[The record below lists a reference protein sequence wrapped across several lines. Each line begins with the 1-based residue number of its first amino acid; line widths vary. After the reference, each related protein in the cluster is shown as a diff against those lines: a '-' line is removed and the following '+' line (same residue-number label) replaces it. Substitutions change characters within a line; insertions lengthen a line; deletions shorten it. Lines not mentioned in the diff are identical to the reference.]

1 MATRSKKDI
10 DALDRKIILELQ
22 EDARR
27 PYKDIATKL
36 NVSEGTVKNRVTRLI
51 NRNVLKLEARV
62 NPFALPH
69 KISALIG
76 VNLKNRDYEEAMR
89 EIEKIPEI
97 TSVWSATG
105 RFDLFFEIM
114 ADSLDALYGI
124 LYRKEFKEIESIS
137 YTETHVT
144 LSSRTKFFKLS

>member
-1 MATRSKKDI
+1 MAPSKDL
-10 DALDRKIILELQ
+10 DSLDRSIILQLQ

-27 PYKDIATKL
+27 PYKDIASKL
-36 NVSEGTVKNRVTRLI
+36 NVSEGTVKNRVTRLV
-51 NRNVLKLEARV
+51 NRGVLKLEARV

-69 KISALIG
+69 KISALVG
-76 VNLKNRDYEEAMR
+76 VNLKNRDYEETMR

-114 ADSLDALYGI
+114 ANSLDELYGI
-124 LYRKEFKEIESIS
+124 LYRKEFKEIESIT

-144 LSSRTKFFKLS
+144 LSSRTKFYKLS

>member
-1 MATRSKKDI
+1 MTVVKDI
-10 DALDRKIILELQ
+10 DTLDKEIILELQ

-36 NVSEGTVKNRVTRLI
+36 NVSEGTVKNRVTRLL
-51 NRNVLKLEARV
+51 NRDLLKLEARV

-69 KISALIG
+69 SISALVG
-76 VNLKNRDYEEAMR
+76 VNLKSRNYEETMR

-114 ADSLDALYGI
+114 VDSLDSLYGI
-124 LYRKEFKEIESIS
+124 LYRKEFREIESIS

>member
-1 MATRSKKDI
+1 
-10 DALDRKIILELQ
+10 
-22 EDARR
+22 
-27 PYKDIATKL
+27 
-36 NVSEGTVKNRVTRLI
+36 
-51 NRNVLKLEARV
+51 V

-69 KISALIG
+69 TISALVG
-76 VNLKNRDYEEAMR
+76 VNLKSRNYEETMR

-114 ADSLDALYGI
+114 VDSLDSLYRI
-124 LYRKEFKEIESIS
+124 LYRKEFREIESIS

>member
-1 MATRSKKDI
+1 MKRRNAIIGAVVLVLAAGAALFYFFNFSKGTGEALATVNGE
-10 DALDRKIILELQ
+10 II
-22 EDARR
+22 
-27 PYKDIATKL
+27 
-36 NVSEGTVKNRVTRLI
+36 TVDH
-51 NRNVLKLEARV
+51 
-62 NPFALPH
+62 FQQ
-69 KISALIG
+69 
-76 VNLKNRDYEEAMR
+76 

-144 LSSRTKFFKLS
+144 LSSKTKFFKLS